1 MNLLDPTNHRIS
13 NSLFDAINKVR
24 HGEPQ
29 QLVENEETS
38 VEEGRV
44 DGAHYCATHVEHF
57 LYGEGECISE
67 DHAEPDENGNIS
79 WYNVKFL
86 DGNRRIQTEAMK
98 IKKAKMHEHAIKDGE
113 TIEEA
118 DTVEE
123 ALSGNQHKIDANKNN
138 KIDAHDFKLLRAK
151 KKPVEEGNDGNLA
164 NNAKPYGKVTRRDII
179 HGATGRDEMGGKKK
193 VKEEDV
199 KESRSKGTAFDMS
212 MPSQI
217 PKAPG
222 ALTGHTAKKTKTG
235 VEYTKNPPKQAK
247 DTGVPHSSKNK
258 AMKEGISQTVINYND
273 FVLEVTNNPTYGDYL
288 KALQSMVGESNEELQ
303 KDIVSIA
310 TEAFNEKYED
320 VIIESH
326 TKQIFENKFK
336 QFREAGA
343 KVVSESYMVESG
355 DPYVEYVLEKNG
367 ERIQYIHIGTIEKK

>member
-1 MNLLDPTNHRIS
+1 MNLPDPTNHRIS

-24 HGEPQ
+24 RGEPQ
-29 QLVENEETS
+29 QLVENEEIS

-44 DGAHYCATHVEHF
+44 DGAHYCATHVEHS

-98 IKKAKMHEHAIKDGE
+98 VKKAKMHEHAIEDGE
-113 TIEEA
+113 TIEEKLHPNQQVLDVHEPEKDELTA
-118 DTVEE
+118 D
-123 ALSGNQHKIDANKNN
+123 
-138 KIDAHDFKLLRAK
+138 DFKKLRAK
-151 KKPVEEGNDGNLA
+151 KKSVKEGNDGNLA
-164 NNAKPYGKVTRRDII
+164 NNAPPYDKVTRRDII
-179 HGATGRDEMGGKKK
+179 HGALNKDEMGGKKK
-193 VKEEDV
+193 VKKEETESV
-199 KESRSKGTAFDMS
+199 EESRSKGTAFDMS

-235 VEYTKNPPKQAK
+235 VEYTKNPPKQPK

-310 TEAFNEKYED
+310 TEAFNENYED
-320 VIIESH
+320 VIIESR
-326 TKQIFENKFK
+326 TKQIFENKFTLRSRK
-336 QFREAGA
+336 PQNQL
-343 KVVSESYMVESG
+343 S
-355 DPYVEYVLEKNG
+355 
-367 ERIQYIHIGTIEKK
+367 

>member
-24 HGEPQ
+24 RGEPQ

-67 DHAEPDENGNIS
+67 DHAAPDENGNIS
-79 WYNVKFL
+79 WYNVKFP

-123 ALSGNQHKIDANKNN
+123 
-138 KIDAHDFKLLRAK
+138 
-151 KKPVEEGNDGNLA
+151 GNDGNLA
-164 NNAKPYGKVTRRDII
+164 NNAPPYNKVTRRDVIQ
-179 HGATGRDEMGGKKK
+179 GAQGRDEMGGKKK
-193 VKEEDV
+193 VKKEEV
-199 KESRSKGTAFDMS
+199 ESVEESRSKGTAFDMS

-235 VEYTKNPPKQAK
+235 VEYTKNPPKEPK
-247 DTGVPHSSKNK
+247 DTGVPHNPKKK

-273 FVLEVTNNPTYGDYL
+273 FVLEVTDNPTYGDYL

-320 VIIESH
+320 VIIESR

>member
-1 MNLLDPTNHRIS
+1 MNLPDPTNHRIS

-29 QLVENEETS
+29 QLVENEEIS

-44 DGAHYCATHVEHF
+44 DGAHYCATHVEHS

-67 DHAEPDENGNIS
+67 DHAEPDENGNIA

-98 IKKAKMHEHAIKDGE
+98 VKKAKMHEHAIEDGE
-113 TIEEA
+113 TIEEKLHPNQQVLDVHEPEKDELTA
-118 DTVEE
+118 D
-123 ALSGNQHKIDANKNN
+123 
-138 KIDAHDFKLLRAK
+138 DFKKLRAK
-151 KKPVEEGNDGNLA
+151 KKSVKEGNDGNLA
-164 NNAKPYGKVTRRDII
+164 NNAPPYGKVTRRDII
-179 HGATGRDEMGGKKK
+179 HGALNKDEMGGKKK
-193 VKEEDV
+193 VKKEETESV
-199 KESRSKGTAFDMS
+199 EESRSKGTAFDMS

-235 VEYTKNPPKQAK
+235 VEYTKNPPKQPK
-247 DTGVPHSSKNK
+247 DTGVPQNSKNK

-310 TEAFNEKYED
+310 TEAFNENYED
-320 VIIESH
+320 VIIESR